1 MPTAATPGARDRI
14 LHTAHDLFYRDGI
27 RATGIDRII
36 KEASVTKVTFY
47 RHFPAKD
54 DLIRAFLDY
63 RHQRWMTWFSRTLEA
78 QTGEGKGVM
87 EALAATLQNWFDD
100 EAFRGCAFINSAVE
114 MAEALPDTLPIA
126 RAHKQAMVECLAGY
140 LPDNAEGR
148 QQATMLALVIDGAI
162 VKAQRDG
169 RGEEALLLLRAWLA
183 LLPSAEG

>member
-1 MPTAATPGARDRI
+1 MHTAATPGARDRI

-78 QTGEGKGVM
+78 QTGEGKGLA
-87 EALAATLQNWFDD
+87 EALVTTLQNWFDD
-100 EAFRGCAFINSAVE
+100 EVFRGCAFINSAVE

-140 LPDNAEGR
+140 LPDNAGGR
-148 QQATMLALVIDGAI
+148 QQAEMLALVIDGAI

-169 RGEEALLLLRAWLA
+169 SGEAALLQLRAWLA
-183 LLPSAEG
+183 LLPAAEG